1 LRLVQQEH
9 IVPFGIV
16 KSSPRPRTFGAEFD
30 VDETFPADCLNCNLN
45 ARNLEKDHGFVLR
58 GVVFH
63 AFSLKAKKSLSKV
76 KLGMVAELLA
86 GEA

>member
-1 LRLVQQEH
+1 ME
-9 IVPFGIV
+9 
-16 KSSPRPRTFGAEFD
+16 SSPRRPRTFGAGFD
-30 VDETFPADCLNCNLN
+30 VDETFPADCLNCSLN

-63 AFSLKAKKSLSKV
+63 AFFLKAKKSVSKIE
-76 KLGMVAELLA
+76 LGMVAELLA

>member
-1 LRLVQQEH
+1 M
-9 IVPFGIV
+9 PFGIV
-16 KSSPRPRTFGAEFD
+16 ESSPRRPRTFGAGFD
-30 VDETFPADCLNCNLN
+30 VDETFPADRLNCSLN

-63 AFSLKAKKSLSKV
+63 AFFLKAKKSLSKV